1 MKLVEVAVDAA
12 LAEVRRQG
20 GPEYLLTEAR
30 SAGLAAAKALEAAL
44 IDRICF
50 QFGQTHDTSEL
61 WGHMRSDPD
70 AFRRAVRYAMDERVT
85 TASESEAAV
94 KEKS

>member
-1 MKLVEVAVDAA
+1 MTMKLVEVAIDAA

-30 SAGLAAAKALEAAL
+30 SEGLAAAKVLEAAL

-50 QFGQTHDTSEL
+50 QIGQTHDTTEL
-61 WGHMRSDPD
+61 WIHTRRDPE
-70 AFRRAVRYAMDERVT
+70 AFRLAVRAAMEDVF
-85 TASESEAAV
+85 AARRPV
-94 KEKS
+94 S

>member
-1 MKLVEVAVDAA
+1 MKIVEVAVDAA

-30 SAGLAAAKALEAAL
+30 SQGLAAGKALEATL

-50 QFGQTHDTSEL
+50 QIGQAHYTSDL
-61 WGHMRSDPD
+61 WGHMRRDPD
-70 AFRRAVRYAMDERVT
+70 AFRAAVRLALEMKT
-85 TASESEAAV
+85 
-94 KEKS
+94 